1 MMVPTFSLIRDSS
14 TTRALGVTGVVDLD
28 HPIPSDLSRLT
39 VHAHSHCC
47 WGEREAFSSPSGSSV
62 ISSCRVLKIHL
73 ASPDD
78 MDSLTSAHSN
88 YYNLDGDEPDPT
100 PEGPFV
106 RSLQC
111 HILHHSLENAC
122 IDKLVLRGVPV
133 IYGNVNPD
141 LFTSSAFETV
151 KEAVLV
157 FDIDSMNSTNAS
169 TVDTYRTDCFECSR
183 TEHEGDEVLQPCF
196 NPGQMQFAEIGDLAS
211 GVPSNVEDLTY
222 IFWSPKPNTDIT
234 PSCCRLL
241 EPCPDCEDDCFGDSD
256 PAESTRDSAGE
267 HVACWQ
273 EGFWEDLAEALA
285 PRLLHGLRAVTI
297 VNASAIIPVGPAQE
311 QHVRAITTGV
321 ATHDKYETKFREIL
335 SEWLISEHGVAPD
348 KVKEYADRVH
358 FKYMKD
364 WLLSTEWEDVFSWS
378 EVKPWLEF
386 KRPALITDYFKPV
399 DPNAVKWRKDM
410 DPMERISLRHRR
422 STMKRTKPSKS
433 TWG

>member
-1 MMVPTFSLIRDSS
+1 MSRLPKLPPEVLSIVTSHLRPQALRQCLLVNSAFNALVQPQLFCYISASGDMMVPTFSLIRDSS

-47 WGEREAFSSPSGSSV
+47 WGEREPFSSPSGSSV

-141 LFTSSAFETV
+141 LFASSAFETV

-183 TEHEGDEVLQPCF
+183 TEHEGTRCSSP
-196 NPGQMQFAEIGDLAS
+196 AS
-211 GVPSNVEDLTY
+211 
-222 IFWSPKPNTDIT
+222 T
-234 PSCCRLL
+234 PAKCS
-241 EPCPDCEDDCFGDSD
+241 
-256 PAESTRDSAGE
+256 
-267 HVACWQ
+267 
-273 EGFWEDLAEALA
+273 
-285 PRLLHGLRAVTI
+285 
-297 VNASAIIPVGPAQE
+297 
-311 QHVRAITTGV
+311 
-321 ATHDKYETKFREIL
+321 
-335 SEWLISEHGVAPD
+335 
-348 KVKEYADRVH
+348 
-358 FKYMKD
+358 
-364 WLLSTEWEDVFSWS
+364 
-378 EVKPWLEF
+378 
-386 KRPALITDYFKPV
+386 
-399 DPNAVKWRKDM
+399 
-410 DPMERISLRHRR
+410 SLR
-422 STMKRTKPSKS
+422 
-433 TWG
+433 